1 MCFFGCFFFKYVLVV
16 NDPAGPHEAFPG
28 PLELQETNQN
38 EERSQVTKQ
47 QCVVS
52 LWARKLIIIDL
63 YT

>member
-1 MCFFGCFFFKYVLVV
+1 M